1 MGYGDVEVSI
11 REELPMSDYEIV
23 CDNGSITIIRANKR
37 STAIKLYCEAE
48 GCRESWVCAHCK
60 VTLITPK
67 KKEKSIEEILEGI
80 REDD

>member
-1 MGYGDVEVSI
+1 MGHGGLESYI
-11 REELPMSDYEIV
+11 REELSMSDYKIT

-37 STAIKLYCEAE
+37 STAIKLFCKAE
-48 GCRESWVCAHCK
+48 GCSEFWFCAHCR

-67 KKEKSIEEILEGI
+67 KKKSIEEILEGI